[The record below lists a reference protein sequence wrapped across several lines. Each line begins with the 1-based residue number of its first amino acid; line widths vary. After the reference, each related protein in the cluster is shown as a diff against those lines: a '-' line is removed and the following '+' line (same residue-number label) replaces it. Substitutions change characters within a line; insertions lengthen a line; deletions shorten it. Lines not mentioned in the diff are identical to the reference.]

1 MILVLALVLFCIKL
15 AAWFLTSSL
24 SILTDA
30 LESIVNILAGGIG
43 LYSLLVAAKPKD
55 ADHPYGHGKAEFLSA
70 AAEGVFILLAG
81 VLIIYKAISH
91 LFNPHFLEKLDLG
104 IVMIA
109 ATAIINYVAG
119 YICVKNGK
127 KNNSLQLVAA
137 GKHLKTDTFSTTVI
151 ILGLILMYFTGIYYM
166 DSIVAII
173 AATFIIYTG
182 VRVLRPSI
190 SGMMDESDT
199 RLLEQIVEVLNK
211 KRNENWIDL
220 HNVRFIKYGSTL
232 HCDCHLTVPWYLNVR
247 EAHDEITKLREI
259 IEQEFGTDV
268 EMFVHTDPCLEYSC
282 RICSKQHCMVR
293 QHPQEKRIIWTVEN
307 IVTDKKHRAGN

>member
-91 LFNPHFLEKLDLG
+91 LFNPHSLEKLDLG